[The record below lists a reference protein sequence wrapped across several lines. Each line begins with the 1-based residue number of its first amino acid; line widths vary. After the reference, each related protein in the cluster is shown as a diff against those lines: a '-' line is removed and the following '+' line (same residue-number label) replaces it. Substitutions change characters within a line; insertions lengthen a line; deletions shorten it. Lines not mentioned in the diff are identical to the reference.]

1 MDLKN
6 GTVFDVFFFFFKN
19 QIKGHK
25 LNGIAFVNAETC
37 RAS

>member
-1 MDLKN
+1 MDLRN
-6 GTVFDVFFFFFKN
+6 GTVFDVFFFFLN

-25 LNGIAFVNAETC
+25 LDGIAFVNAETC

>member
-1 MDLKN
+1 MVPYLM
-6 GTVFDVFFFFFKN
+6 FFFFFLN

-25 LNGIAFVNAETC
+25 LDGIAFVNAETC